1 MSNFYTH
8 YDTLKVQC
16 DAPLEIIKAAY
27 KALAQKYH
35 PDRNSSSEA
44 ARLMIEINAAYE
56 TLSDSSKR
64 AIYDRWLIQQ
74 EIRQRTTQNEKQQ
87 TKSVNSNSDSITIH
101 INKALLA
108 TVKNIIINSVK
119 FLCNLILGLW
129 NAIENFI
136 HKVMSW
142 FVKIIPYVAV
152 LGIIVAIT
160 ISLYAEYRKEN
171 QTIATDESNKTNTS
185 TADAIDANLP
195 LTPESEFV
203 AEIIPPE
210 PLPLTGDTDTPDLQ
224 GVAPLEIK
232 VSQGNNYLVKVE
244 DAYNHAPL
252 ASFFIRSGET
262 LNTKVPLGNYIIKYA
277 YGEQWYGL
285 EKLFGSQTGYAKA
298 EDILNF
304 SFTGDGY
311 SGHTI
316 ELILQANGNLETSH
330 IAPNEF

>member
-35 PDRNSSSEA
+35 PDRNSSLEA
-44 ARLMIEINAAYE
+44 ARLMIQINVAYE
-56 TLSDSSKR
+56 TLSDFSKR
-64 AIYDRWLIQQ
+64 DTYDRWLIQQ
-74 EIRQRTTQNEKQQ
+74 ELRQRTTQNEKQQ
-87 TKSVNSNSDSITIH
+87 TKSVNSNSHSITIH
-101 INKALLA
+101 IDKALLA

-119 FLCNLILGLW
+119 FLCNLISGLW

-136 HKVMSW
+136 RKVISW

-152 LGIIVAIT
+152 LGIIVAIA
-160 ISLYAEYRKEN
+160 LPAYLKYKEEN
-171 QTIATDESNKTNTS
+171 QTIANDGSNQTSIETDTS
-185 TADAIDANLP
+185 TADAINTNLP
-195 LTPESEFV
+195 LTPESESV
-203 AEIIPPE
+203 SETIPPE

-232 VSQGNNYLVKVE
+232 VSQGNNYLIKVE
-244 DAYNHAPL
+244 DAYTHAPL

-262 LNTKVPLGNYIIKYA
+262 LNTKVPLGDYIIKYA
-277 YGEQWYGL
+277 YGKEWYGIDS
-285 EKLFGSQTGYAKA
+285 LFGKETAYAKA
-298 EDILNF
+298 DDILNF

-311 SGHTI
+311 
-316 ELILQANGNLETSH
+316 
-330 IAPNEF
+330 